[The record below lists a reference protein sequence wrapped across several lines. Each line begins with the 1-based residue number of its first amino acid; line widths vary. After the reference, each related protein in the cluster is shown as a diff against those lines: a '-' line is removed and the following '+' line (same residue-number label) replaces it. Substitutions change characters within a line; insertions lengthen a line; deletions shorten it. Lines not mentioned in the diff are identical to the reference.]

1 MPAQLERTRRFF
13 YTEAMEK
20 FQDILSEYMEQL
32 DCTGRALAD
41 EADVSPVLLSR
52 YKNGTRVPAEATA
65 QVMRIAQAIERLAAE
80 QGIPLSHPD
89 VNGRFQSVFADPAAP
104 DDSLM
109 RNFNTLVHLLDLK
122 MGPLAKELNF
132 DVSYLFRIRSG
143 ERRPGDPKAFAEGV
157 AEYVVRVTE
166 NKPDRSVLCELCS
179 LPADTSD
186 ALITAA
192 LERWLSGTEKSPDLI
207 SGFLNKL
214 DDFDLNEYIESIHFN
229 EIRVPTVP
237 FKLPRSHTYH
247 GLSEMKKGE
256 LDFFKSTVLSRSDQ
270 DVCMC
275 SDMPMEDMAEDVAFG
290 KKWMMGLALIL
301 RKGLKIRI
309 VHNLDRPFR
318 ELMLGLES
326 WIPLY
331 MTGQV
336 SPYYL
341 KNSSDSYYR
350 HLLYV
355 SGAAA
360 LSGECI
366 AGKHEAGKY
375 YLTNGKE
382 EMAYYS
388 RRSRDLFALAQPLME
403 IYRTE
408 EENVVNAFL
417 MSELKKGP
425 VIRLSRDGFKNISMQ
440 ERSGEWIMI
449 TKTNA
454 PKMWFLIRHPKLIRA
469 IESFVPPVSEE

>member
-1 MPAQLERTRRFF
+1 MPERLVRTRRFF

-32 DCTGRALAD
+32 DCTGRALAN

-52 YKNGTRVPAEATA
+52 YKNGTRVPKEASP
-65 QVMRIAQAIERLAAE
+65 QVLRIARAIERLAAE

-143 ERRPGDPKAFAEGV
+143 ERRPGDPNAFAESVAGYAMHV
-157 AEYVVRVTE
+157 AE
-166 NKPDRSVLCELCS
+166 NKAGRSILCELCS
-179 LPADTSD
+179 LPADAPD
-186 ALITAA
+186 ADLSAA
-192 LERWLSGTEKSPDLI
+192 LKHWLSGTKKSPDFV
-207 SGFLNKL
+207 SGFLYKL

-229 EIRVPTVP
+229 DIRVPTMP
-237 FKLPRSHTYH
+237 ISLPRSHTYR
-247 GLSEMKKGE
+247 GIEEMKKGE
-256 LDFFKSTVLSRSDQ
+256 LDFFKSTVLSRSEDP
-270 DVCMC
+270 VRMC
-275 SDMPMEDMAEDVAFG
+275 SDMPMEDMAQDKDFG
-290 KKWMMGLALIL
+290 KKWMMGLALML
-301 RKGLKIRI
+301 RKGLKIHI
-309 VHNLDRPFR
+309 IHDLNRPFP

-341 KNSSDSYYR
+341 KNRSDSCYK

-366 AGKHEAGKY
+366 TGRHAEGRY
-375 YLTNGKE
+375 YLTNNKE
-382 EMAYYS
+382 DLNYYTV
-388 RRSRDLFALAQPLME
+388 RSEGLFSLARPLME
-403 IYRTE
+403 IYRAD
-408 EENVVNAFL
+408 EENIVNAFL
-417 MSELKKGP
+417 KSETENGS
-425 VIRLSRDGFKNISMQ
+425 VIELSREGFRNISIQ
-440 ERSGEWIMI
+440 EKPGEWVMI

-454 PKMWFLIRHPKLIRA
+454 PRIRFLIRHPKLIRA
-469 IESFVPPVSEE
+469 IEDFVPPVTE